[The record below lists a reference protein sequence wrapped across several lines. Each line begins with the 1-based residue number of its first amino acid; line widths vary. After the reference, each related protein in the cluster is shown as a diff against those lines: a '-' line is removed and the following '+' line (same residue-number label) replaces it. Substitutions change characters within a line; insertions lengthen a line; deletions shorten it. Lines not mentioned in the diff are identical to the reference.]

1 MKKFLGFLMMAA
13 LMATAFIACN
23 KDKNNTD
30 NTPKASLIKTITFS
44 ADWNR
49 GASGYE
55 FFYDANKKVTNF
67 NRTYEGGAD
76 GAFVYDYSVA
86 GKLTITKDGEAYGS
100 YDVNAQGYITK
111 DYWNETDYATYEY
124 DANGYLIK
132 SIEHWSDADHLKYE
146 IVITSGNISKITTY
160 DDDGV
165 TAKKIKEFTY
175 TIGDNV
181 DNLQQANVIDSDWKP
196 IGGLFGKA
204 SKKLVDYFEYWDPR
218 NTPIEKSR
226 STLTYE
232 FDTSNRASKVT
243 KTLTDQTTEVWD
255 YTYYENVK

>member
-1 MKKFLGFLMMAA
+1 MKKFLGLLMMAT
-13 LMATAFIACN
+13 LLATSFLSC
-23 KDKNNTD
+23 KDDNDDNN

-55 FFYDANKKVTNF
+55 FFYDTDKNVTNF
-67 NRTYEGGAD
+67 DRTYEGGAD

-86 GKLTITKDGEAYGS
+86 GKLTLTKDGEDYGS
-100 YDVNAQGYITK
+100 YDINADGLITK
-111 DYWNETDYATYEY
+111 DYWSADEWASYEY
-124 DANGYLIK
+124 NADGFLVK
-132 SIEHWSDADHLKYE
+132 GIEHWGGEDHLKYE
-146 IVITSGNISKITTY
+146 ITITDGNISKITTY

-165 TAKKIKEFTY
+165 TVKKIKEFTY

-196 IGGLFGKA
+196 VGGFYGKA

-218 NTPIEKSR
+218 ITPIEKSK
-226 STLTYE
+226 STLAYE
-232 FDTSNRASKVT
+232 FDTSDRPSKVT
-243 KTLTDQTTEVWD
+243 KTLTDMTTEIWN
-255 YTYYENVK
+255 YTYYENN

>member
-13 LMATAFIACN
+13 MMATAFIACN
-23 KDKNNTD
+23 KDNDDNNNT
-30 NTPKASLIKTITFS
+30 PQASLIKTITFT

-67 NRTYEGGAD
+67 TRTYDGGAD
-76 GAFVYDYSVA
+76 GEFVYDYSVS
-86 GKLTITKDGEAYGS
+86 GKLTLTKDGDAYGS
-100 YDVNAQGYITK
+100 YEINSQGYITK
-111 DYWNETDYATYEY
+111 DFWSETEWSSYEY

-132 SIEHWSDADHLKYE
+132 GIEHYSDADHLKYE
-146 IVITSGNISKITTY
+146 ITITDGNVSRITTY

-165 TAKKIKEFTY
+165 TVKKIKEFTY

-196 IGGLFGKA
+196 IGDFYGKA

-218 NTPIEKSR
+218 ESPIVKSK
-226 STLTYE
+226 SSLVYE
-232 FDTSNRASKVT
+232 FDTSDRPSKIT
-243 KTLTDQTTEVWD
+243 KTLTDMTTEVWE